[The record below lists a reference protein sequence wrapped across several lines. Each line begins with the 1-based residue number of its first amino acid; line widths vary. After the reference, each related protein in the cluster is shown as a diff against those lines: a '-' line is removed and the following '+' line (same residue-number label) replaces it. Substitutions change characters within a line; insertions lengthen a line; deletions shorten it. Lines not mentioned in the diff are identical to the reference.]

1 MSLFEDA
8 FVRERKMTDQVEWE
22 LVDAPAASGKRH
34 AGQAT
39 REALHALLGR
49 QWKWKIAGTAV
60 VTVLILALLA
70 TLTGA
75 MVLLFAAGTLL
86 SFGVRKIKTWL
97 GAGRSSGGLMK
108 P

>member
-1 MSLFEDA
+1 MT
-8 FVRERKMTDQVEWE
+8 ERVEWE

-49 QWKWKIAGTAV
+49 QWKWKIAGTAI
-60 VTVLILALLA
+60 VTLLMVALLA

-75 MVLLFAAGTLL
+75 VVLLFVAGTLL
-86 SFGVRKIKTWL
+86 SVGIRKLKAWFGY
-97 GAGRSSGGLMK
+97 GGRSSNLMER
-108 P
+108 